1 MSMQTECIYGIGFQI
16 KIEPDQLQKFLQ
28 NHKESLKQLKGVE
41 CILKCLDLDEDD
53 FEDALLGFEY
63 WPNNGFGDS
72 LTATIAATIAD
83 IMGVETGL
91 HIAYYP
97 PAEDDDQESILYE
110 RAYAQEMNDK
120 ERNLTKDELITIFE
134 KYAKEL
140 NPNIEVDDDIALEF
154 YS

>member
-28 NHKESLKQLKGVE
+28 DHKESLEQLKGVE
-41 CILKCLDLDEDD
+41 SVLECLDLDEDN

-72 LTATIAATIAD
+72 LTAIITD
-83 IMGVETGL
+83 IMSVETGL
-91 HIAYYP
+91 PIAYYP
-97 PAEDDDQESILYE
+97 STEDDDRESILYE
-110 RAYAQEMNDK
+110 PAYSWEMGDK
-120 ERNLTKDELITIFE
+120 EKNLTKDELTTMFE

-140 NPNIEVDDDIALEF
+140 DSNIEVDDDIRLEY

>member
-1 MSMQTECIYGIGFQI
+1 MSMTTECIYGIGFQI

-28 NHKESLKQLKGVE
+28 NHRESLKQLKGIENVLE
-41 CILKCLDLDEDD
+41 CLDLDEDD

-72 LTATIAATIAD
+72 LTAIIAD
-83 IMGVETGL
+83 IMSVETGL
-91 HIAYYP
+91 PIAYYP
-97 PAEDDDQESILYE
+97 PAEDDDHESILYE
-110 RAYAQEMNDK
+110 QAYPWEMNDK
-120 ERNLTKDELITIFE
+120 ERNLTKDELTTMFE

-140 NPNIEVDDDIALEF
+140 DSNIKVDDDIKLEY

>member
-16 KIEPDQLQKFLQ
+16 KIEPEELQKFLQ
-28 NHKESLKQLKGVE
+28 EHRESLKQLKGVE
-41 CILKCLDLDEDD
+41 SVLKCLDLDEDS

-72 LTATIAATIAD
+72 LTAIIAD
-83 IMGVETGL
+83 IMSVETGL
-91 HIAYYP
+91 PIAYYP
-97 PAEDDDQESILYE
+97 STEDDDRESILYE
-110 RAYAQEMNDK
+110 QAYPWEMNDK
-120 ERNLTKDELITIFE
+120 ERNLTKDELTAMFE

-140 NPNIEVDDDIALEF
+140 DSNIEVDDDIRLEY

>member
-28 NHKESLKQLKGVE
+28 DHKESLEQLKNVE
-41 CILKCLDLDEDD
+41 SVLECLDLDEDD

-63 WPNNGFGDS
+63 WPNNGFGDN
-72 LTATIAATIAD
+72 LTAIIAD
-83 IMGVETGL
+83 IMSVETGL
-91 HIAYYP
+91 PIAYYP

-110 RAYAQEMNDK
+110 QAYPWEMNDK
-120 ERNLTKDELITIFE
+120 EKNLTKDELTTMFE

-140 NPNIEVDDDIALEF
+140 DSNIKIDDAIALEF